1 MNTKQ
6 ALISLIFCFPL
17 FLLSCQEDPKKLAEQ
32 LAQTWCDCNKDLVP
46 LYESLEQAESPQ
58 QRTTALDSMHLVAAQ
73 NMECL
78 GGEKKWEEKDRQMT
92 DNQKDLFLKTFR
104 RSKEE
109 ACPDIFRVISELE
122 KDIKH

>member
-6 ALISLIFCFPL
+6 LPILLIIFFPL
-17 FLLSCQEDPKKLAEQ
+17 ILVSCQEDPEKLAEQ
-32 LAQTWCDCNKDLVP
+32 LSETWCDCNKGLIP

-58 QRTTALDSMHLVAAQ
+58 QRTTVLDSMHQVAAQ

-78 GGEKKWEEKDRQMT
+78 GGEKKWVEKDQQMT
-92 DNQKDLFLKTFR
+92 DIQKDLFLKTFR

-109 ACPDIFRVISELE
+109 TCPEVFRVISALE
-122 KDIKH
+122 EDIK